1 MGSLQAN
8 RLTKSFSNRPALF
21 EIGFSV
27 PKGRI
32 TGLLGPNGAGKTTTM
47 RLLTGFLEP
56 DRGTVSY
63 GDISLHENPIQV
75 KRNLGYLPE
84 WAPIYPDLTSQ
95 EYLEFI
101 GRARG
106 LQGGI
111 LQHRIREMRELCDL
125 GDYFFSEI
133 GTLSKGFKQR
143 VALAGTLIHDP
154 EYIILDEPS
163 SGLDPIQINQ
173 IRSIIRSFGREK
185 VLILSTH
192 ILQEVE
198 EICDHVLIL
207 HKGRLIADM
216 SVKEINRGDSIL
228 LVAKTDLETLER
240 CFKNTDIE
248 ILESKDSGNAKE
260 FHLRSDTNS
269 PEFLFEKIRSAS
281 FPVLEFRPVRRSLE
295 SVFQEFTAIP

>member
-1 MGSLQAN
+1 MGSLKAN
-8 RLTKSFSNRPALF
+8 RLTKSFSNQSALI
-21 EIGFSV
+21 EVGFSI

-56 DRGTVSY
+56 DTGTVSY
-63 GDISLHENPIQV
+63 GDISLSEDPIQI

-84 WAPIYPDLTSQ
+84 WAPIYQDLTAQ

-125 GDYFFSEI
+125 GDHFFSEI

-163 SGLDPIQINQ
+163 SGLDPIQIGQ
-173 IRSIIRSFGREK
+173 IRSIIRSFGKEK
-185 VLILSTH
+185 VLVLSTH

-207 HKGRLIADM
+207 HKGRLIADV
-216 SVKEINRGDSIL
+216 SVKDINRGDSIL
-228 LVAKTDLETLER
+228 LIAKTDLETLGH

-248 ILESKDSGNAKE
+248 ILESKNIGEATE
-260 FHLRSDTNS
+260 FHLRSNTHS
-269 PEFLFEKIRSAS
+269 SEFLFERIRSAT
-281 FPVLEFRPVRRSLE
+281 FPVLEFRPVRRTLE
-295 SVFQEFTAIP
+295 SVFQELTAIS